1 MEKSM
6 FIKRMSERMA
16 MKQLNQRQMTFTAS
30 GNSVVI
36 NDGKVIMTFPK
47 GAISLHAD
55 ESKTDSIEVRLT
67 ASRKNIF
74 SFSYKELANP
84 SATSVEDAI
93 NKLNNII

>member
-1 MEKSM
+1 M
-6 FIKRMSERMA
+6 FIKRMSERMT
-16 MKQLNQRQMTFTAS
+16 MSKIQPRQITFTAN
-30 GNSVVI
+30 GNSVMI
-36 NDGKVIMTFPK
+36 NDGKVVMTFPK

>member
-1 MEKSM
+1 M

-36 NDGKVIMTFPK
+36 TDGNTVMTFPK
-47 GAISLHAD
+47 GSISLHAD